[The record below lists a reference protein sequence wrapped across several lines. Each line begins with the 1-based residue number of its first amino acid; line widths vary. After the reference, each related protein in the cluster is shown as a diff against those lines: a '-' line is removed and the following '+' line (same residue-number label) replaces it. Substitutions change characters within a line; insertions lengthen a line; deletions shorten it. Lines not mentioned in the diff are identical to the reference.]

1 MTFSYVVVQWLIVY
15 SFFILI
21 VILIL
26 LDETIIIECILER
39 TSMKINEIN
48 ENENQLKSNRLVVN
62 SKGKKRKERGN
73 SMRK

>member
-1 MTFSYVVVQWLIVY
+1 
-15 SFFILI
+15 
-21 VILIL
+21 L